1 MRVNKRIKS
10 LVSDLRTRNLIP
22 VCVFIYAAHCEQ
34 GSVRSS
40 GCSLLLRMASGKII
54 KLVVFELLEFAAF
67 SIPTIVIME
76 QFATANQRTKT
87 ERTHYWLI
95 VSCSIAYVA
104 VVSLFIWV
112 PVKVVLYKKRHL
124 YKKIIGWRP
133 VLVMCVVLTTLPSFS
148 FSIAVTE
155 VQKNINGSADSLPDS
170 LPDLPVSLVLL
181 SLIVVDIIEKLRIYP
196 LRGSQKSYED
206 NDVCITSLQQIKTVT
221 DQVVQNDGNPA
232 SAQAARPTTMM
243 SQSRNQSRNHA
254 VVLVGPVEPS
264 FQESGILR
272 TMSQRDVRAEL
283 FLRSFLMWSDTME
296 MLRVAGHQKVYKS
309 AWLYPVYIFSFISL
323 LRMVFTP
330 KNPLLNSLGILM
342 QDLPFSFLR
351 LGLIIALGTITP
363 VLGLCKNV
371 LVTVSYIYFNYVT
384 KLRPFS
390 AFEASPF

>member
-1 MRVNKRIKS
+1 
-10 LVSDLRTRNLIP
+10 
-22 VCVFIYAAHCEQ
+22 
-34 GSVRSS
+34 
-40 GCSLLLRMASGKII
+40 MASGKII

-67 SIPTIVIME
+67 SVPTLVIME
-76 QFATANQRTKT
+76 QFATANQRTKD
-87 ERTHYWLI
+87 EKTHYWLI

-104 VVSLFIWV
+104 VVSLLIWV

-155 VQKNINGSADSLPDS
+155 VQKNINGSADFLPDS

-196 LRGSQKSYED
+196 LRGSQKGYED
-206 NDVCITSLQQIKTVT
+206 NDIRVTSLQQIKTVT
-221 DQVVQNDGNPA
+221 EQVAQSDENPA
-232 SAQAARPTTMM
+232 SAQAVKPTPRPRT
-243 SQSRNQSRNHA
+243 RNHVA
-254 VVLVGPVEPS
+254 VVVQPLEPS
-264 FQESGILR
+264 FESGILR

-283 FLRSFLMWSDTME
+283 FLRSFLMWSDTVE
-296 MLRVAGHQKVYKS
+296 MLRVAGHQAVYKS
-309 AWLYPVYIFSFISL
+309 GWLYPVYLFSFISL

-330 KNPLLNSLGILM
+330 KNPLLSSLGILM
-342 QDLPFSFLR
+342 QDLPFVFLR
-351 LGLIIALGTITP
+351 LSLIIALGTITP
-363 VLGLCKNV
+363 VLGLCKNI

-390 AFEASPF
+390 AFETSPF